1 MMNGVQYRVF
11 SFFLQEVFKN
21 FNIFMFYYK
30 LLSNIVHVP
39 VNNGIYKFAKLLFD
53 LACRLAMAIIYNH
66 VFEHI
71 SQSNNN
77 YCTISIPFK
86 P

>member
-1 MMNGVQYRVF
+1 MEYSTGYF
-11 SFFLQEVFKN
+11 LFFYKKFLRILTSLCFT
-21 FNIFMFYYK
+21 IK

-71 SQSNNN
+71 SQYNNN

>member
-1 MMNGVQYRVF
+1 MNGVQYRVF
-11 SFFLQEVFKN
+11 PFFLQEF
-21 FNIFMFYYK
+21 FRILTSLCFTIK

>member
-1 MMNGVQYRVF
+1 MNGVQYRVF
-11 SFFLQEVFKN
+11 PFFLQEVFKN

-53 LACRLAMAIIYNH
+53 LTSRLAMAIIYNH

-77 YCTISIPFK
+77 YCTISIPFN